1 MLILS
6 ALTLFLS
13 AHLLFWV
20 QLMVAKMI
28 LPLLGGSPAVWNTC
42 QFFFQGTLLLG
53 YAYSHFTSSWLPRRQ
68 SIFHCLLLFGPLLF
82 LPITISPNATFLTTG
97 SDAHPIFPLLAL
109 LTMAVGCPFFV
120 VSTTAPLVQKWFS
133 ESGHP
138 QSQDPYFL
146 YTASNLGSICGL
158 VSYPLLIEPYFSL
171 TTQSQFWAIGYGL
184 LIFLILACAVRSWAL
199 AHPSLPSLEKED
211 ASPLGFSHHNY
222 TPNIEIN
229 QPNNKEKLQW
239 LLLSFIPSS
248 LMLGVTTYIT
258 TDLAAIP
265 LLWAIP
271 LGIYLLSFIVTFA
284 RSSRWPSRFFLLS
297 LPLLFTALIFL
308 VLLQA
313 MRPLWLFLPLHLGGL
328 LVAACTFYG
337 ELARRRPQIGA
348 SGGNLTGFYLWM
360 AFGGLLGGVFNAIVS
375 PLIFPTLLE
384 YPLIM
389 LFSIFIIPELS
400 PDHSP
405 SSNPT
410 LQTNRRLSLGLL
422 CGGLLVGFTPQSF
435 LPNLAGIVL
444 AIMLFLAIDRA
455 FNLKLHR
462 LIYGIILIFLL
473 AQFSLADLA
482 GLMAAKRSFFGI
494 NRVVLDSE
502 GGYHLLMHGT
512 TMHGKQSLDPNRRH
526 LPLTYFYPTG
536 PLGQLFT
543 YLNTHNPPSRVAVL
557 GLGIGTLAAY
567 SLPQQQWTF
576 YEIDPLVADIAQNPD
591 YFTFLQ
597 DAKAPFSVILGDGRL
612 QLAKAAHNYDLII
625 MDDFTSDAI
634 PVHLVTREAIQLYLT
649 KLTPQGIIA
658 INISN
663 RYINLEPVLGAIA
676 RDLGLS
682 TLSQQQ
688 LEITP
693 EEKALGKSPSQW
705 VLLHRKPDN
714 FPDLNPQ
721 WHPITHLAAKAWTD
735 DFSNIWTTIRF
746 FPPNLGHGIAVS

>member
-1 MLILS
+1 MLIVS
-6 ALTLFLS
+6 GLTLFLS

-53 YAYSHFTSSWLPRRQ
+53 YAYSHFTSSHWLPRRQ
-68 SIFHCLLLFGPLLF
+68 ALFHCLLIFGPLLF
-82 LPITISPNATFLTTG
+82 LPITISPNATFLATS

-109 LTMAVGCPFFV
+109 LTIAVGCPFFV
-120 VSTTAPLVQKWFS
+120 VATTAPLVQKWFS
-133 ESGHP
+133 DSGHP

-171 TTQSQFWAIGYGL
+171 THQSQFWAIGYGL
-184 LIFLILACAVRSWAL
+184 LICLTLACSVPSWAL
-199 AHPSLPSLEKED
+199 AKTNSSLASSPAAPPNLEI
-211 ASPLGFSHHNY
+211 
-222 TPNIEIN
+222 T
-229 QPNNKEKLQW
+229 QPTNKEKAQW
-239 LLLSFIPSS
+239 VLLSFIPSS

-284 RSSRWPSRFFLLS
+284 RTSRWPSRWFLLV

-313 MRPLWLFLPLHLGGL
+313 MRPLWLFLPLHLAGL
-328 LVAACTFYG
+328 FIAACIFHG
-337 ELARRRPQIGA
+337 ELARRRPQLGA

-389 LFSIFIIPELS
+389 VLSILIIPELS
-400 PDHSP
+400 ADNPHHSD
-405 SSNPT
+405 PT

-422 CGGLLVGFTPQSF
+422 FGGFLVGFTPQTF
-435 LPNLAGIVL
+435 LPNLAGIVI
-444 AIMLFLAIDRA
+444 AIILLYAIYR
-455 FNLKLHR
+455 LYHIKLYR
-462 LIYGIILIFLL
+462 LIYGIILILL
-473 AQFSLADLA
+473 LGQFSLADLA
-482 GLMAAKRSFFGI
+482 GLLAAKRSFYGI
-494 NRVVLDSE
+494 NRVILDSE

-512 TMHGKQSLDPNRRH
+512 TMHGKQSLDPKRRH
-526 LPLTYFYPTG
+526 IPLTYFYPTG

-543 YLNTHNPPSRVAVL
+543 YLNSHKPPSRVAVL

-591 YFTFLQ
+591 YFTFLP

-612 QLAKAAHNYDLII
+612 QLAKAAHSYDLII
-625 MDDFTSDAI
+625 MDAFTSDAI

-676 RDLGLS
+676 RDLGLA

-705 VLLHRKPDN
+705 VLLSRQSDN
-714 FPDLNPQ
+714 FGDLNPQ
-721 WHPITHLAAKAWTD
+721 WHPITNLAAKAWTD

-746 FPPNLGHGIAVS
+746 FHPR

>member
-1 MLILS
+1 MLTLS

-42 QFFFQGTLLLG
+42 QFFFQGTLLIG
-53 YAYSHFTSSWLPRRQ
+53 YAYSHFTSSHWLPRRQ
-68 SIFHCLLLFGPLLF
+68 AIFHCLLLFGPLLF
-82 LPITISPNATFLTTG
+82 LPITIGSNATFLTTS

-109 LTMAVGCPFFV
+109 LTVAVGCPFFV

-133 ESGHP
+133 QSGHP

-171 TTQSQFWAIGYGL
+171 PHQSQFWAIGYGL
-184 LIFLILACAVRSWAL
+184 LICLTLACAVLSWAL
-199 AHPSLPSLEKED
+199 ALPNS
-211 ASPLGFSHHNY
+211 SLGFPPAA
-222 TPNIEIN
+222 TPTKVEIT
-229 QPNNKEKLQW
+229 QPTNKEKAQW
-239 LLLSFIPSS
+239 VLLSFIPSS

-284 RSSRWPSRFFLLS
+284 PKSRLPYGSFVII
-297 LPLLFTALIFL
+297 LPLLFTGLIFL
-308 VLLQA
+308 VILQA
-313 MRPLWLFLPLHLGGL
+313 LRPLWLFLPLHLGGL
-328 LVAACTFYG
+328 LVAACTFHG

-360 AFGGLLGGVFNAIVS
+360 AFGGLLGGLFNAIVS

-389 LFSIFIIPELS
+389 LLSILIIPELS
-400 PDHSP
+400 TDNPNHSD
-405 SSNPT
+405 PT

-422 CGGLLVGFTPQSF
+422 FGGFLVGFTPQTF
-435 LPNLAGIVL
+435 LPNLIGIVL
-444 AIMLFLAIDRA
+444 AIMLLFAIYRIY
-455 FNLKLHR
+455 NIKLHR
-462 LIYGIILIFLL
+462 LIYGIILILLL

-482 GLMAAKRSFFGI
+482 GLIAANRSFFGI
-494 NRVVLDSE
+494 NRVVLDRE
-502 GGYHLLMHGT
+502 EGYHILMHGT
-512 TMHGKQSLDPNRRH
+512 TMHGKQSLDIKRRYI
-526 LPLTYFYPTG
+526 PLTYFYPTG

-543 YLNTHNPPSRVAVL
+543 YLNSHTPPSRVAVL

-576 YEIDPLVADIAQNPD
+576 YEIDPLVADIAQNSD

-597 DAKAPFSVILGDGRL
+597 NAKAEFSVILGDGRL
-612 QLAKAAHNYDLII
+612 QLAKAENNSYDLII
-625 MDDFTSDAI
+625 MDAFTSDAI

-649 KLTPQGIIA
+649 KLTPTGIIA

-688 LEITP
+688 LEINP

-705 VLLHRKPDN
+705 VLFSRNPDIFRN
-714 FPDLNPQ
+714 LTTQ
-721 WHPITHLAAKAWTD
+721 WHPITHIAAKAWTD

-746 FPPNLGHGIAVS
+746 FPPR